1 MPRRALAPALA
12 LALAGCTTADNTTA
26 PPGDLRNFDPV
37 AAFPAIAAYAGPDA
51 RLVSLAAWYVRT
63 DGAMDLEADYM
74 PRVEAQF
81 VTRATEAD
89 VAAQGP
95 RAPGSGF
102 AVGALLQ
109 TRVEVHAP
117 RWYHVTSGGSEWD
130 EKHLGM
136 GRAPGGEAPPDL
148 AFAAPP
154 SCPFG
159 QLWKQAQQRGA
170 PADVVAIIRY
180 DATGYAFEANGRDF
194 RLRFSADC
202 APRD

>member
-1 MPRRALAPALA
+1 
-12 LALAGCTTADNTTA
+12 
-26 PPGDLRNFDPV
+26 
-37 AAFPAIAAYAGPDA
+37 
-51 RLVSLAAWYVRT
+51 
-63 DGAMDLEADYM
+63 
-74 PRVEAQF
+74 
-81 VTRATEAD
+81 
-89 VAAQGP
+89 
-95 RAPGSGF
+95 
-102 AVGALLQ
+102 
-109 TRVEVHAP
+109 
-117 RWYHVTSGGSEWD
+117 
-130 EKHLGM
+130 M